1 MSDER
6 RKAIIAELENDIE
19 LKTKEIKL
27 KEAELNKLKVA
38 QRLEELGIGNIKV
51 GDIVSIEGMLE
62 MPGNNLIKIN
72 DIIINDD
79 DTITLDGSGF
89 KIYVGMKFHE
99 TIIDDSISINIQP
112 FEGRVPNIEVKTI
125 DDWNK
130 TIEEIIN
137 DVNGMKC

>member
-1 MSDER
+1 MNKEEQDAR
-6 RKAIIAELENDIE
+6 IAELENAIKQ
-19 LKTKEIKL
+19 KTQEIKS
-27 KEAELNKLKVA
+27 KEGELNKLKVA

-72 DIIINDD
+72 DITINDD

-99 TIIDDSISINIQP
+99 TIIDDNITINIQP
-112 FEGRVPNIEVKTI
+112 FEGRVPNIEVKTA
-125 DDWNK
+125 DEWNK

-137 DVNGMKC
+137 DVNRMKC

>member
-1 MSDER
+1 MNKEEQDAR
-6 RKAIIAELENDIE
+6 IAELENAIKQ
-19 LKTKEIKL
+19 KTQEIKS
-27 KEAELNKLKVA
+27 KEGELNKLKVA

-72 DIIINDD
+72 DITINDD
-79 DTITLDGSGF
+79 DTITLDGSRF

-99 TIIDDSISINIQP
+99 TIIDDNITINIQP
-112 FEGRVPNIEVKTI
+112 FEGRVPNIEVKTA
-125 DDWNK
+125 DEWNK

-137 DVNGMKC
+137 NVNKMKC